1 MWFIPLKNSLHVTT
15 VGLAETATLR
25 NLEVGTTQLFFM
37 NNSQLTNGL
46 SIEELQERNE
56 FTAAAAETCCTITIE
71 ICPDAA

>member
-1 MWFIPLKNSLHVTT
+1 M

-56 FTAAAAETCCTITIE
+56 FSAAAAEECCKITIE